1 LPQRHATETMRWR
14 AFKSGSQ
21 LADKTGG
28 HAVSAQSVHY
38 AAGNERVPDEGDI
51 ATPGHYTTL
60 WAAAAY

>member
-1 LPQRHATETMRWR
+1 MRWR